1 MERVEKVRAIP
12 LFADLQRPELEKVAR
27 VIYRMTFPSG
37 ARIFSEGEPGTC
49 IYLVESGRVRISR
62 TLPGLGEE
70 ALAILGPGS
79 VFGELAVLEQA
90 RRSADALAHEETELL
105 VLDIGDL
112 DQLFHE
118 DYELAYHV
126 LGAILR
132 TVAGRL
138 REMNEKLMTV
148 FMMARFC

>member
-1 MERVEKVRAIP
+1 MEHVDTIRAIP
-12 LFADLQRPELEKVAR
+12 LFAELRQPEVEKLAMLVERQSFA
-27 VIYRMTFPSG
+27 SG
-37 ARIFSEGEPGTC
+37 DKIFSEGEPGRS
-49 IYLVESGRVRISR
+49 IYLVDKGRVRISR
-62 TLPGLGEE
+62 TMPGLGEE

-79 VFGELAVLEQA
+79 VFGEMAVLDQA
-90 RRSADALAHEETELL
+90 LRSADAMAHEDTELL
-105 VLDIGDL
+105 VLDRKAL
-112 DQLFHE
+112 DELFHT

-126 LGAILR
+126 LNALLR